1 MSAYRRALALG
12 IAASLIPANAARA
25 AEESGEKDS
34 KAAAART
41 GEAGISGK
49 DSGGTIDAAELS
61 KQPKLIRQAKVSYP
75 KEAIGKV
82 TEDVRVVLLVDLD
95 DKGQVKG
102 AAVLEPKT
110 PTELG
115 FEEAALT
122 AAYDLAFEPAELAG
136 KPTEVQINYAFTFPV
151 PRPPAPEPPPPPAP
165 VEAKPA
171 SAPVENFT
179 GTLVERGTRLPMA
192 GILVTVF
199 RTEGTTPVGFE
210 NITDASGAF
219 HFFDLAPGEWKVR
232 IEPPNYYPF
241 RTTEEILPGERT
253 LAKYYVEKGSYNP
266 FDVVVEAKRERK
278 EVSRV
283 VIESAVI
290 EKMPGAAGD
299 PLTVIQNF
307 AGVARAQA
315 FSGEIIVR
323 GSAPF
328 DTKFF
333 FDGTQVPIVYH
344 FGGLRSVLPVGMID
358 NLEFYPGNFSPYY
371 SDATGGIVDVGV
383 KKLKPKKTGGY
394 ADINLFDA
402 GAYLETP
409 IGEKFA
415 IAVAARRSYV
425 DYLVE
430 QAIPS
435 DAPVSGLQ
443 LPRYYDY
450 QLLANYRPAPAHDLR
465 LFVFGSDDGFHV
477 ILRNA
482 ARLGTQVSG
491 NQISDHTGFYRGLL
505 TYKFVPNDHFEN
517 TMRFSYGKDNLDI
530 QFFNFI
536 LNYNL
541 TFTHFRDTARY
552 EWSKGLALTGGLDIQ
567 YGSMT
572 GVFNLPHPPQEG
584 QTITGIGSLGQTL
597 HQEVNNKGYFWP
609 AGAFV
614 ELEWRPIKQLL
625 LLPGLRFDYFA
636 SVSQPAVAPR
646 FTTRFDLTPQFTLK
660 GGVGI
665 FYQQPS
671 FDQTD
676 PVFGTPSLKSER
688 AIHYSA
694 GAEWKPR
701 KYLVLD
707 ATGFYKDLRNM
718 VSITPASLNGDTSAP
733 RYDNNGLGRV
743 YGLEL
748 VGKHELTSKF
758 VGWLAYTLMRAERRD
773 SGATAYRLFQY
784 DQTHI
789 LTLFGSYSLPR
800 NWQIGSRFR
809 YVTGNPA
816 TPVDNSI
823 FDASTDV
830 GGYTAIYS
838 PNKYTYRVPAFHQL
852 DIRVDKRWI
861 YNTWMLTAYLD
872 LQNVYNRANPEQP
885 QYNYNFQNRQYS
897 QGLPI
902 YPILGVK
909 GEF

>member
-1 MSAYRRALALG
+1 MT
-12 IAASLIPANAARA
+12 ARA
-25 AEESGEKDS
+25 AEESGNEEN
-34 KAAAART
+34 KAAAARL
-41 GEAGISGK
+41 GEAGLSGK
-49 DSGGTIDAAELS
+49 DSGGTIDADQLS
-61 KQPKLIRQAKVSYP
+61 KPPKLIRQAKVEYP
-75 KEAIGKV
+75 EQAKGKI
-82 TEDVRVVLLVDLD
+82 TEDVKVVLLVDLD

-102 AAVLEPKT
+102 AAVIEPKT
-110 PTELG
+110 PTGLG

-122 AAYDLAFEPAELAG
+122 AAYDLGFEPAELAG
-136 KPTEVQINYAFTFPV
+136 KPTEVQINYTFTFPA
-151 PRPPAPEPPPPPAP
+151 PKPPAPEPPPPAPTP

-171 SAPVENFT
+171 PPPVENFA

-192 GILVTVF
+192 GILVTVY
-199 RTEGTTPVGFE
+199 RTEGDKPVGFE
-210 NITDASGAF
+210 NITDAKGAF

-241 RTTEEILPGERT
+241 RTTEEIHPGERT
-253 LAKYYVEKGSYNP
+253 DAKYYVEKGSYNP
-266 FDVVVEAKRERK
+266 FDVTVEAKRERK

-323 GSAPF
+323 GSAPL

-383 KKLKPKKTGGY
+383 KKLKPKKLGGY
-394 ADINLFDA
+394 ADINLFDS
-402 GAYLETP
+402 GVYLEAP

-425 DYLVE
+425 DYLLE
-430 QAIPS
+430 RAIPA

-465 LFVFGSDDGFHV
+465 FFLFGSDDAFHV

-482 ARLGTQVSG
+482 AQVGSQLSG
-491 NQISDHTGFYRGLL
+491 NEITDATSFYRGLA
-505 TYKFVPNDHFEN
+505 TYKYIPNDHFEN
-517 TMRFSYGKDNLDI
+517 TIRLSYGKDKFDI
-530 QFFNFI
+530 QFFNWI
-536 LNYNL
+536 LNYTL

-567 YGSMT
+567 YGSIT

-584 QTITGIGSLGQTL
+584 QTISFDSLGQVL

-609 AGAFV
+609 AGAFT

-625 LLPGLRFDYFA
+625 LLPGLRFDYFP
-636 SVSQPAVAPR
+636 SVSQSTLAPR
-646 FTTRFDLTPQFTLK
+646 FTTRFELTGQLTLK

-676 PVFGTPSLKSER
+676 PVFGNPALKCER

-701 KYLVLD
+701 KHLILD
-707 ATGFYKDLRNM
+707 VTGFYKDLSSM
-718 VSITPASLNGDTSAP
+718 VSVTQDSLNGVPGAL
-733 RYDNNGLGRV
+733 RYDNTGLGRV
-743 YGLEL
+743 YGMEL
-748 VGKHELTSKF
+748 VGKHELTKKF
-758 VGWLAYTLMRAERRD
+758 VGWLAYTLMRSERRD
-773 SGATAYRLFQY
+773 SGATSYRLFQY

-800 NWQIGSRFR
+800 NWHFGSRFR
-809 YVTGNPA
+809 YVTGNPE
-816 TPVDNSI
+816 TPVTHGTFNAETND
-823 FDASTDV
+823 
-830 GGYTAIYS
+830 YTPVYGAKYS
-838 PNKYTYRVPAFHQL
+838 DRVPAFYQL
-852 DIRVDKRWI
+852 DIRVDKTWI
-861 YNTWMLTAYLD
+861 HNTWILTAYLD
-872 LQNVYNRANPEQP
+872 LQNVTNHANPERAS
-885 QYNYNFQNRQYS
+885 YNFNFENKQYS